1 MPTKP
6 DDAPA
11 TVGRRERKRQ
21 TMRDLLA
28 ETAFRL
34 FDAMGYDAVTMERIA
49 EEADVA
55 RGTLYKHFPVKE
67 ALVAYQFRKEIEEGM
82 AAIGPQLRRQ
92 SSFAARM
99 KLLLGASA
107 KWANSRRDYV
117 PHYIRFR
124 WMTAN
129 LGQSQS
135 TEDPYS
141 SGTYRILEALFREAQ
156 AAGHVRHDLAPARLA
171 MTFEMMLS
179 GAVMLWLNRPEVDL
193 QQQYAF
199 ELDVLLKGVAKTP
212 AEKPAEKSAAKS
224 NRSPKKARQ

>member
-1 MPTKP
+1 MLTKP
-6 DDAPA
+6 DNAPA

-82 AAIGPQLRRQ
+82 AAIGPRMRRQ
-92 SSFAARM
+92 PAFAARM

-107 KWANSRRDYV
+107 QWAKSRRDYV

-129 LGQSQS
+129 LGQRQA
-135 TEDPYS
+135 TDDPYS
-141 SGTYRILEALFREAQ
+141 SGTYRILEALFHEGQ
-156 AAGHVRHDLAPARLA
+156 AAGQVRSDLAPARLA

-179 GAVMLWLNRPEVDL
+179 GAVTLWLNHPEVDL
-193 QQQYAF
+193 QRQYEF
-199 ELDVLLKGVAKTP
+199 ELEVLLKGIVKAPVAKP
-212 AEKPAEKSAAKS
+212 SRPH
-224 NRSPKKARQ
+224 RKARK